1 MVMSGKD
8 PNTLKVIDF
17 GLSLVQD
24 EPRCGSYCFSLLNHE
39 ETYDVTALCY
49 LMGFIELD
57 LSYWPNPNPNP
68 TPGYNRIQTQSIRA
82 PEVTLGLL
90 CTTAIDMWSFG
101 CCLIELLIGRE
112 AFSGAGEIEQLT
124 RTIEVILQAACCL
137 VLLINHQIEF

>member
-39 ETYDVTALCY
+39 ETYNVTGFRY
-49 LMGFIELD
+49 MMGFIELD

-82 PEVTLGLL
+82 PEVTLDLL

-112 AFSGAGEIEQLT
+112 AFYGDEEYEQLT
-124 RTIEVILQAACCL
+124 RTIEVTA
-137 VLLINHQIEF
+137 N